1 MDWQAFGNT
10 TLLLLVAVTMLSGWL
25 GLLIVIIPGLVII
38 WSAGLV
44 YGLAIGFDTSGWII
58 FGIMTILMIFG
69 SLIDNVLIGASAKQN
84 GASWLAIGAAFLGA
98 IIGSFVLP
106 PFGGLIFAMVAL
118 FLVEYFR
125 IKNWRKALDS
135 TGSMAMGCGWAVL
148 VRLAV
153 GAVMI
158 GLWLLWAFVF

>member
-1 MDWQAFGNT
+1 MDWQALGNT

-25 GLLIVIIPGLVII
+25 GLIIVIIPGLVII

-44 YGLAIGFDTSGWII
+44 YGLVIGFDTAGWII
-58 FGIMTILMIFG
+58 FGIMTVLMIFG
-69 SLIDNVLIGASAKQN
+69 NLIDNVLIGASAKQN
-84 GASWLAIGAAFLGA
+84 GASWLAIGAAVIGA
-98 IIGSFVLP
+98 IVGSIVLP
-106 PFGGLIFAMVAL
+106 PFGGLIFAMAAL
-118 FLVEYFR
+118 FLVEYIR

-135 TGSMAMGCGWAVL
+135 TGSMAMGCGWAV
-148 VRLAV
+148 VARLAI